1 MEIRVRRAETGDL
14 DGIEE
19 LYGRAGDAEEGR
31 LDGSRWK
38 RGVYPLRQD
47 AQEGLEA
54 GALYIAELDGQIAGS
69 VILRREQDSAY
80 RQASWQ
86 IPFEAPV
93 FVVHTLAVD
102 PAYRH
107 RGVGRAL
114 LRHAAKVGREAG
126 LQAIRLESMRRTALP
141 SGSMR
146 PVGITAADASI
157 WGWRKSMASSGTMP
171 MKSCSEAGFFAE
183 NFEKWLASG
192 NGLCYYITAYYDRRG
207 QNGVCGV

>member
-126 LQAIRLESMRRTALP
+126 LQAIRLDVYEENRTAIGFYEACGYHCCGCIDL
-141 SGSMR
+141 GLEE
-146 PVGITAADASI
+146 VYG
-157 WGWRKSMASSGTMP
+157 SSGTMP
-171 MKSCSEAGFFAE
+171 MNSCSEAGFFAE

>member
-1 MEIRVRRAETGDL
+1 MGYNGTSTGQKQGDL

-19 LYGRAGDAEEGR
+19 LYGRAGNAEEGR

-86 IPFEAPV
+86 IPFDAPV

-114 LRHAAKVGREAG
+114 LRHAAEMGREAG
-126 LQAIRLESMRRTALP
+126 LQAIRLDVYEENRTAI
-141 SGSMR
+141 GFY
-146 PVGITAADASI
+146 
-157 WGWRKSMASSGTMP
+157 
-171 MKSCSEAGFFAE
+171 EACGYHCCGRIDLGLEEVYGLKWYYAY
-183 NFEKWLASG
+183 EKL
-192 NGLCYYITAYYDRRG
+192 L
-207 QNGVCGV
+207 

>member
-1 MEIRVRRAETGDL
+1 MGYNGTSTGQKGADRRWRSGCAGQKQGIWTGSKSF
-14 DGIEE
+14 
-19 LYGRAGDAEEGR
+19 YGRAGDAEEGR

-54 GALYIAELDGQIAGS
+54 GALYIAELDGQIVGS

-80 RQASWQ
+80 WQASWQ

-126 LQAIRLESMRRTALP
+126 LQAIRPVSYTHLTLP
-141 SGSMR
+141 
-146 PVGITAADASI
+146 T
-157 WGWRKSMASSGTMP
+157 T
-171 MKSCSEAGFFAE
+171 
-183 NFEKWLASG
+183 
-192 NGLCYYITAYYDRRG
+192 
-207 QNGVCGV
+207 

>member
-1 MEIRVRRAETGDL
+1 MDGQATRKRAVWH
-14 DGIEE
+14 
-19 LYGRAGDAEEGR
+19 
-31 LDGSRWK
+31 GSRWK

-54 GALYIAELDGQIAGS
+54 GALHIAELDGQIAGS

-86 IPFEAPV
+86 IPFEVPV

-114 LRHAAKVGREAG
+114 LRHAAEIGREAG
-126 LQAIRLESMRRTALP
+126 LQAIRLD
-141 SGSMR
+141 
-146 PVGITAADASI
+146 V
-157 WGWRKSMASSGTMP
+157 
-171 MKSCSEAGFFAE
+171 
-183 NFEKWLASG
+183 
-192 NGLCYYITAYYDRRG
+192 
-207 QNGVCGV
+207 